1 MPYAPYRAGDRAI
14 VTPMCFAPR
23 ECYWC
28 TVVETIGPE
37 ARVKIDGDRIIRVFI
52 SQLKRA

>member
-14 VTPMCFAPR
+14 VTPMCYAPR

-28 TVVETIGPE
+28 TVVETIGLE
-37 ARVKIDGDRIIRVFI
+37 ARVRIDGDRIIRVFI